1 MAPKDNKERVE
12 DLARAGEGMQSVET
26 AAKLHGITK
35 AELCTPANLQAAERR
50 SIERERDGSFVR
62 EKALALVPRALEIL
76 ESALG
81 VPGASAT
88 LALKVGEFAHKVS
101 GIAED
106 RAFAQKAELARQAP
120 VAAGFSIQIT
130 FPPGF
135 GPAQA
140 QADKM
145 RTLEAAP
152 TVAIPMVG
160 LGEAPAYIQ
169 PATNGD
175 LTGGFDDVD

>member
-1 MAPKDNKERVE
+1 MTPQDNKELIE
-12 DLARAGEGMQSVET
+12 ELARAGEGSQSIET
-26 AAKLHGITK
+26 VALLHGVTE
-35 AELCTPANLQAAERR
+35 AELCTPTNLQAAERR
-50 SIERERDGSFVR
+50 SIERGRDGSFVR
-62 EKALALVPRALEIL
+62 EKALAMMPRALEIL

-81 VPGASAT
+81 VPDASAT

-106 RAFAQKAELARQAP
+106 RAFAQKAELAKQVP
-120 VAAGFSIQIT
+120 VAAGFSIQIN

-135 GPAQA
+135 NAAQA

-145 RTLEAAP
+145 RTVEAAR

-160 LGEAPAYIQ
+160 LGQAPAYIR

-175 LTGGFDDVD
+175 LTGGLDDVD